1 MSQEIE
7 LKILLDDS
15 GVKRLNASPVIA
27 KIYNT
32 KQTAISLHSIYFD
45 TPDRRLQQAGI
56 ALRVRKEG
64 RRWVQ
69 TVKIGSGV
77 IAGLSM
83 PQEAVSSAPGGRMS
97 LDAIPDPDVREA
109 VRNALGDQ
117 TPAPAFETAIR
128 RTLHLLQTPAG
139 GVVELAVDV
148 GEIRANGRV
157 EPIREAELELK
168 AGDPAD
174 IYAVA
179 RALFDKGPLRLSRRS
194 KAQRGYAV
202 ADGEPAVAP
211 VPAPVMASPVRLR
224 PSQTTESAARDVLRD
239 CLNQIA
245 GNVAAAALSDAPE
258 GPHQL
263 RIGLRRLRTAAKVF
277 AKGLGGAA
285 LAQIE
290 ARAQALAAAVGA
302 VRDLDVLG
310 DEVLAPLSELD
321 PGFAPLAS
329 ALAERREAVRK
340 AARARLAHPDTS
352 ALIFDLGAFVEARGW
367 LRPADFDQTAALAQ
381 PVIRTAAAALSRRW
395 RKVEELGER
404 IDQLEGDARHEL
416 RKALKKLRY
425 TVEFFESLW
434 PERKVRP
441 WLKALKALQDDFGA
455 LQDVAMA
462 QAALLGPQAI
472 ARDDPDAQRAVGM
485 ALGRCGALAEI
496 RWAGTKDDWRK
507 LSRESRFWR

>member
-1 MSQEIE
+1 MSREIE
-7 LKILLDDS
+7 LKILLDAA
-15 GVKRLNASPVIA
+15 GVKRLNATSAIKEFLPE
-27 KIYNT
+27 
-32 KQTAISLHSIYFD
+32 KQSVMSLHSIYFD
-45 TPDRRLQQAGI
+45 TLDRRLQHAGI

-69 TVKIGSGV
+69 TVKIGTGV

-83 PQEAVSSAPGGRMS
+83 PQEAESSASGGRMS
-97 LDAIPDPDVREA
+97 LDAIPDSDMRDA

-117 TPAPAFETAIR
+117 TPAPVFETAIR
-128 RTLHLLQTPAG
+128 RILHRLRTPAG
-139 GVVELAVDV
+139 GVVELAIDV

-157 EPIREAELELK
+157 EPICEAELELK

-202 ADGEPAVAP
+202 ADGGPAVAP
-211 VPAPVMASPVRLR
+211 LPAPVTAAPVKLR
-224 PSQTTESAARDVLRD
+224 PAQTTESAARDVLRG

-277 AKGLGGAA
+277 GKVLGGPA
-285 LAQIE
+285 LAEIE
-290 ARAQALAAAVGA
+290 ARAQTLATAVGA

-310 DEVLAPLSELD
+310 GEVLAPLAGLD
-321 PGFAPLAS
+321 PGFAPLAAAVS
-329 ALAERREAVRK
+329 GRRDAARK
-340 AARARLAHPDTS
+340 TARARLAHPDTS
-352 ALIFDLGAFVEARGW
+352 ALIFDLGAFIEARGW

-381 PVIRTAAAALSRRW
+381 PVIRTASAALAKRW

-404 IDQLEGDARHEL
+404 IDMLEGDARHEL

-434 PERKVRP
+434 PDRKINP

-462 QAALLGPQAI
+462 QASLLGPQAI

-496 RWAGTKDDWRK
+496 RWAATKDDWRK